1 MDPNK
6 IFNLFDSDS
15 EGEGSIEE
23 IKIKSKELE
32 DSPKSKIGMFTK
44 LILNHHIFHSKLE
57 EFLKEE
63 EPTPIDSY

>member
-23 IKIKSKELE
+23 IKIKSKYHPNLLY
-32 DSPKSKIGMFTK
+32 I
-44 LILNHHIFHSKLE
+44 I
-57 EFLKEE
+57 
-63 EPTPIDSY
+63 EPGFI